1 MEMMWERY
9 QSIAREEQR
18 KEEVLGVFEGIAVL
32 SRRRAEIPVSPPW
45 EVGA

>member
-18 KEEVLGVFEGIAVL
+18 KEEVLGVFEGIAEL
-32 SRRRAEIPVSPPW
+32 SKRPVEAPPVPRW
-45 EVGA
+45 GAA